1 MLITKSETHYI
12 DEIVLEKILSSEKGN
27 HTITLQDGDDNYKIE
42 TQNYKK
48 ALELYDSLD
57 LYDIN
62 QAIERFQ
69 AFRSEDKYS
78 KLLADLKQA
87 EEKKEFVLM
96 MNVVEDEEC
105 NPSTFFINYWDE
117 DYWDFYGETISSIKE
132 YINDFHK
139 IISYKI
145 VFWEDMINV

>member
-27 HTITLQDGDDNYKIE
+27 HSITLQDDDDNYKIE
-42 TQNYKK
+42 TQDYKK

-62 QAIERFQ
+62 QAIERFH
-69 AFRSEDKYS
+69 AFKSDGKYS
-78 KLLADLKQA
+78 KLFADIKQA
-87 EEKKEFVLM
+87 EKKKEFILMINVL
-96 MNVVEDEEC
+96 EDEEC
-105 NPSTFFINYWDE
+105 NPSNFSIEYWDE
-117 DYWDFYGETISSIKE
+117 DYWYCCGKNISSIKE
-132 YINDFHK
+132 YINDFYK